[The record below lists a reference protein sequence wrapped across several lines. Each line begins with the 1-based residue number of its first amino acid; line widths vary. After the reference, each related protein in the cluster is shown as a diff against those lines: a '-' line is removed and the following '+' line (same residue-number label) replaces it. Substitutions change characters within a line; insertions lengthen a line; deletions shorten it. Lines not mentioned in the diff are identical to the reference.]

1 MEHLKILYAGSIW
14 GKNLLLNE
22 VPSEARIEQFL
33 AEKVDLSDLIVL
45 DLEQWDVTGSD
56 AEASLSISK
65 LAETQRLF
73 RKHAPDRLFGFYGLL
88 PIRNYHCPQKPP
100 YNTCHGTWR
109 YQNDR
114 LAAFAKSTDALFPSL
129 YTFYEDPVGWE
140 KYAIAQIQEARRIAP
155 DKKIYAFLWPE
166 YHGSNQKKRFEYV
179 GDSYWLLQ
187 LDTVR
192 DYADGVVIWGGWDLE

>member
-1 MEHLKILYAGSIW
+1 MNLKRRYSLVLAKGLLLAICIPSFFMGASSPQEGQRFRVFDGTLYQNKPSSGVGEMEHLKILYAGSIW

-114 LAAFAKSTDALFPSL
+114 LAAFAKSTDALFPLSL
-129 YTFYEDPVGWE
+129 
-140 KYAIAQIQEARRIAP
+140 IHI
-155 DKKIYAFLWPE
+155 
-166 YHGSNQKKRFEYV
+166 
-179 GDSYWLLQ
+179 
-187 LDTVR
+187 
-192 DYADGVVIWGGWDLE
+192 